1 MNINEIKI
9 NTIGIAG
16 VAGSGKDTFAE
27 IIGKHFEASGRKV
40 NFLSFAT
47 KLKQEVAAVS
57 KKLYDI
63 DPINCSR
70 EEKNL
75 IRPLLIAHGAI
86 MRDKTQGQYWIN
98 GIKNLIF
105 CDKVNIIT
113 DVRYCEY
120 ECDELN
126 WIQSN
131 NGIVVHITRFFEE
144 NGERIYI
151 LPNNE
156 HEKRNDKIL
165 KNKANYSFSWPT
177 DVSKQKKYSDKFFKW
192 LVKNYID
199 G

>member
-1 MNINEIKI
+1 
-9 NTIGIAG
+9 
-16 VAGSGKDTFAE
+16 
-27 IIGKHFEASGRKV
+27 
-40 NFLSFAT
+40 
-47 KLKQEVAAVS
+47 
-57 KKLYDI
+57 
-63 DPINCSR
+63 
-70 EEKNL
+70 
-75 IRPLLIAHGAI
+75 
-86 MRDKTQGQYWIN
+86 MRDKTQGQYWID